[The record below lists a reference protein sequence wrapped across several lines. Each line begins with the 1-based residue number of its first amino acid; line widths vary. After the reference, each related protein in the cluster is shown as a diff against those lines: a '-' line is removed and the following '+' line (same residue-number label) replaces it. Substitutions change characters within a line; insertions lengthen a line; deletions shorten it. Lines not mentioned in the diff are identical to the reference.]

1 MHRSGTSALTR
12 VLNLH
17 GVDLGTDLLDPAEG
31 NNAKGFWEKRAVV
44 DLHERLLADL
54 GRSWHDPRP
63 LPLDWLKS
71 EAAIQASEEIGGIL
85 QEFSHSP
92 LFAIKDP
99 RLCQFIG
106 LWLPVL
112 SRLDVDVKVVFSVR
126 HPANVAES
134 LLHRDGWPF
143 ELSWLLWARSVFD
156 TYESTTNSPRAVVN
170 FQHLL
175 QDSRATMLELE
186 RRLQLRWPVPPEKAE
201 KAVARFLDTGAIE
214 KINVKTLSKRKAP
227 RYLLSVNR
235 ALANIEKGGEW
246 SQLEEL
252 AREHSEFDHSSVP
265 LHEGGEL
272 RRGDPRR
279 LSQMLDEKD
288 LHIAK
293 LCNQID
299 ALIVDRDARTAGLEL
314 RNVAFD
320 ELSKRHAEDIENL
333 SAVIADKHGHSL
345 LLEGMLKEL
354 NEQGSSQKALVTELE
369 HRLEAA
375 NATIEESAATS
386 SKQKALMTE
395 LGHRLEAANATL
407 EVSASAAS
415 RQRELI
421 DDYVLRIGKLE
432 DEVRAGKAER
442 DGIVNAM
449 SEELRGLEAKRLSIS
464 SKNQELRTLLRAKYV
479 KNQELQQS
487 LDTAHLKIEELQSS
501 LIAGHTKNQELQQSL
516 DAAHQGNE
524 KLRGSL
530 DVKFAENQDL
540 QQSLAAAHLKNEEL
554 QRSLDSVYQRRSWRM
569 TAPLRRLRRFLSRTA
584 RHFRRD
590 ASHAASKRQDRF
602 ASKILLVSYYCPTR
616 AHAGG
621 LRILDIYAYLKAAN
635 PGMRLDLYTHHRPH
649 IDWSL
654 DDCRKI
660 FDNIYLAPGDA
671 LTPDGL
677 AALGCPE
684 KSYDVIDLQFHQS
697 AQQADAFRELGGK
710 LIFTPMESAL
720 RVFLIGL
727 RSLFANMGRSALR
740 AQRDALRT
748 AVEEIVYCRKVD
760 EVVCVSERDA
770 RYLRVTSWPTKVIGL
785 ETGLSSIEFGDA
797 IDRDHSATAAGDRLR
812 VLYLAYFGSQ
822 TNVDALRWYLDNVHP
837 IVKSKVPGY
846 LLSVVGRGDL
856 SPFKAYADDSIEF
869 VGEVPRIGP
878 QIERATI
885 GVAPALGGSGLRGKV
900 NQYALFG
907 VPCVVSPISLKGL
920 AYTDGIDILVAESA
934 RDYAAACVRLLL
946 DPTLRRRMGQAA
958 RDLCLR
964 RYTWESKDGQLA
976 EAYRTRRN
984 MVQGAP
990 KVTVLVPSYN
1000 HAGYLKQRIES
1011 IFGQTYRNM
1020 ELVVID
1026 DKSPD
1031 NSDEVIFELRK
1042 SHDFRY
1048 IRNKENSG
1056 TPFAAWGRI
1065 AEIADGDYIWI
1076 CESDDFAE
1084 PTFLETAVHALL
1096 ADQSAVV
1103 FYCNSWVVD
1112 ESGRRV
1118 GDTGEYFSGTWR
1130 DPRWEQAFD
1139 ADGRSELVNYQQ
1151 RGQVVP
1157 NMSSALIDADAFR
1170 KSYRPLLKRFKL
1182 TGDWLFI
1189 GWLMEH
1195 GRVLFDP
1202 AKLSNF
1208 RKHEVTSRV
1217 RVQSARSQAEFV
1229 LTKFLLFRS
1238 SRRPL
1243 RDLPDVLASDA
1254 IRFAYEPAR
1263 WYQVVLAMLR
1273 VSWTTMLKCSLAL
1286 GASIVLNPKLIQKVR
1301 GRLAHARDLNQ

>member
-17 GVDLGTDLLDPAEG
+17 GVELGTDLLDPADG
-31 NNAKGFWEKRAVV
+31 NNAKGFWEKRTVV

-63 LPLDWLKS
+63 LPLNWLKS
-71 EAAIQASEEIGGIL
+71 EAAIQASGEIREIL
-85 QEFSHSP
+85 ASFSGSP

-99 RLCQFIG
+99 RLCQFVE

-112 SRLDVDVKVVFSVR
+112 ASLDIEPRVVFSVR
-126 HPANVAES
+126 HPADVAES
-134 LLHRDGWPF
+134 LLHRDGWPY
-143 ELSWLLWARSVFD
+143 ELSWLLWGRSVFD
-156 TYESTTNSPRAVVN
+156 SYESTAKLPRAVVS
-170 FQHLL
+170 FQRLL
-175 QDSRATMLELE
+175 QDWRTVMADLE
-186 RRLQLRWPVPPEKAE
+186 RRLKLRWPLPPEKAE

-214 KINVKTLSKRKAP
+214 KINANAALKKKAP

-235 ALANIEKGGEW
+235 ALLNIEAGEAW
-246 SQLEEL
+246 SQLDEL
-252 AREHSEFDHSSVP
+252 AEAHSEFDHSSVP

-288 LHIAK
+288 LHITK
-293 LCNQID
+293 LCKQID
-299 ALIVDRDARTAGLEL
+299 ALIVDRDAQIRGLDKLNEILEDRERQVSGLIAQIAEVIVDRDAQAAGLEV
-314 RNVAFD
+314 RTAAFE
-320 ELSKRHAEDIENL
+320 ELSKRHDEDIEIL
-333 SAVIADKHGHSL
+333 SGVIADKHGHSL
-345 LLEGMLKEL
+345 LLEDLLKDV
-354 NEQGSSQKALVTELE
+354 NEQNFAQKTILTELE
-369 HRLEAA
+369 QQLESTRTSLDAARLG
-375 NATIEESAATS
+375 N
-386 SKQKALMTE
+386 
-395 LGHRLEAANATL
+395 
-407 EVSASAAS
+407 
-415 RQRELI
+415 
-421 DDYVLRIGKLE
+421 
-432 DEVRAGKAER
+432 
-442 DGIVNAM
+442 
-449 SEELRGLEAKRLSIS
+449 EELQLSLTAKYAES
-464 SKNQELRTLLRAKYV
+464 QELQQSLTVKYAE
-479 KNQELQQS
+479 NQELQQS
-487 LDTAHLKIEELQSS
+487 LAARQAE
-501 LIAGHTKNQELQQSL
+501 NQELQQSL
-516 DAAHQGNE
+516 ATRQ
-524 KLRGSL
+524 
-530 DVKFAENQDL
+530 AENQEL
-540 QQSLAAAHLKNEEL
+540 QRSLAARQADNQALQQTLDAAYLKNEEL
-554 QRSLDSVYQRRSWRM
+554 RRSLDSVYQRKSWRM

-584 RHFRRD
+584 RHSRSGGN
-590 ASHAASKRQDRF
+590 AESKSQSRF

-635 PGMRLDLYTHHRPH
+635 PGLQLDLYTHHRPH

-654 DDCRKI
+654 DDCRGI
-660 FDNIYLAPGDA
+660 FDNIYLAPGEA

-684 KSYDVIDLQFHQS
+684 ESYDVIDLQFHQS
-697 AQQADAFRELGGK
+697 AQQAGEFRKLGGK

-748 AVEEIVYCRKVD
+748 AVEEIAYCRKVD

-770 RYLRVTSWPTKVIGL
+770 RYLRLTSWPTKVVGL
-785 ETGLSSIEFGDA
+785 ETGLSSIEFGDV
-797 IDRDHSATAAGDRLR
+797 IGRDHRQSAAAGDKLR

-846 LLSVVGRGDL
+846 VLAVVGRGDL
-856 SPFKAYADDSIEF
+856 SPFKAYDDDSIEF

-878 QIERATI
+878 QIEQSTI

-920 AYTDGIDILVAESA
+920 AYKDGVDILVAESA
-934 RDYAAACVRLLL
+934 RDYAAACVKLLL
-946 DPTLRRRMGQAA
+946 DPTMRRQIGQAA
-958 RDLCLR
+958 RELCLS
-964 RYTWESKDGQLA
+964 RYTWESKDGQLS
-976 EAYRTRRN
+976 ESYRTRRN
-984 MVQGAP
+984 MVKGAP

-1000 HAGYLKQRIES
+1000 HAGYLKQRIDS
-1011 IFGQTYRNM
+1011 IFGQTYRNI

-1031 NSDEVIFELRK
+1031 NSDQVIYELRK
-1042 SHDFRY
+1042 SYDFRY
-1048 IRNKENSG
+1048 IRNKTNSG

-1084 PTFLETAVHALL
+1084 PTFLETAVRALL

-1103 FYCNSWVVD
+1103 YYCNSWVVD
-1112 ESGRRV
+1112 ESGVKV

-1130 DPRWEQAFD
+1130 DSRWEQAFD
-1139 ADGRSELVNYQQ
+1139 ADGRNELVNYQQ

-1170 KSYRPLLKRFKL
+1170 KSYRPLLKKFKL
-1182 TGDWLFI
+1182 TGDWLFV

-1229 LTKFLLFRS
+1229 LTKFLLFRGS
-1238 SRRPL
+1238 GRPL

-1286 GASIVLNPKLIQKVR
+1286 GASIVLNPKLILKVR